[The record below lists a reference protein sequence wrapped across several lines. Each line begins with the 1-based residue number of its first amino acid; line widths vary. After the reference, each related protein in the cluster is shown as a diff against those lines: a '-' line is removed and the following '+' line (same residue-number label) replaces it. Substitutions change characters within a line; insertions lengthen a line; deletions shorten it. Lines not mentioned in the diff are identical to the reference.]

1 MSKKILAL
9 MLIAGVAILFSSS
22 GIFAGTEVA
31 DTFKME
37 TKEYAKHSKGLV
49 EFSHKKHAE
58 DYGAKCGDCH
68 HDADGTPLN
77 DLKMTDDVQ
86 KCIECH
92 KGTEKVRGEKISKAE
107 KIQKYH
113 QDAMHANCK
122 DCHRDYNKEK
132 GYDRKSTEAAPTGCS
147 DCHPRE

>member
-68 HDADGTPLN
+68 HDADGNPLN
-77 DLKMTDDVQ
+77 DIKMTDDVHR
-86 KCIECH
+86 CVECH
-92 KGTEKVRGEKISKAE
+92 KGTEKERGEKISKAE

-122 DCHRDYNKEK
+122 GCHKDYNKEK
-132 GYDRKSTEAAPTGCS
+132 GYDRKCKDAAPTGCS